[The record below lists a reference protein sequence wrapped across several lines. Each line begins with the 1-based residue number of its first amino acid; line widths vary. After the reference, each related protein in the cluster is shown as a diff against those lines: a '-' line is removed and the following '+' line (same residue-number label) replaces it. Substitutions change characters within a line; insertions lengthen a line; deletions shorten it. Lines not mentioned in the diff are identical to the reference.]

1 MLLMIVGLALF
12 FLIHL
17 VPTAPEVRRSLAE
30 RMGEGPYKLMFS
42 VVSAVALALFVYGYA
57 KLHATP
63 GKNPVIWSPPAGMR
77 HATLLLM
84 LFSFILLA
92 AAYIPSRIRSAAK
105 HPMLIAIKLWA
116 LAHLLVRGD
125 LASMVLFGS
134 FLAWAVFDRISVK
147 RRAALGP
154 LGAKTGGLGGDIA
167 VLVVGLGLYALMLLW
182 GHARLIGIPLVPG
195 WT

>member
-42 VVSAVALALFVYGYA
+42 VVSAVALALIVYGYA